1 VFFRVYGWGRA
12 LLQLQWAS
20 ELCFPS
26 PWFLR
31 VVSWASFSSPF
42 VGVVWWNTF
51 VSVLLV
57 QKLPIRLRRISSG
70 QPGHLLHIRMGLLH
84 SARGLEFICLQSS
97 RWGER
102 TSRGFVYTPS
112 PLFLETDSFSALE
125 GPVILLFKKVLRF
138 CGGSCF
144 LVEAEGPWICKFMV
158 GIWRDSR
165 AAQTVF

>member
-1 VFFRVYGWGRA
+1 MVCSLSGVLNFIFF
-12 LLQLQWAS
+12 S
-20 ELCFPS
+20 F
-26 PWFLR
+26 
-31 VVSWASFSSPF
+31 VVLF
-42 VGVVWWNTF
+42 WWNTF

-57 QKLPIRLRRISSG
+57 QKLPIRLWRISSG
-70 QPGHLLHIRMGLLH
+70 QPGHLLHIRMGYLAKRMLH
-84 SARGLEFICLQSS
+84 SARGLELCLQSS